1 MVVVNQLRELLE
13 VVRILGV
20 VALKAN
26 QDLPALGGTHESLSS
41 FRILIDLSVVTACC
55 GCGKPTTLGLGVV
68 RTSGVGAVKAYQDLP
83 ALGGTL
89 DRMVGLVTSSTVL

>member
-26 QDLPALGGTHESLSS
+26 QDLPALGGTYESLSS
-41 FRILIDLSVVTACC
+41 FRILIDLSAVTACC

-68 RTSGVGAVKAYQDLP
+68 RTSGVGAVKAYKDLP

-89 DRMVGLVTSSTVL
+89 DRMVGLVTSSTVP